1 MFELSANENDS
12 DEKNLELFN
21 RLGIAADQMIEMMG
35 LTISQIDEDG
45 NAYVKFVFSHIWDDE
60 NFKDLFQV

>member
-21 RLGIAADQMIEMMG
+21 RLGTAADQMIEMMG

-45 NAYVKFVFSHIWDDE
+45 NAYVKFVFSHVWDDP